1 MAYLVLCKLST
12 ACPMLAMAIKHPKED
27 LFRIAP
33 KPPVHADS
41 ILQQG
46 SQSGVWTWHYGL

>member
-1 MAYLVLCKLST
+1 
-12 ACPMLAMAIKHPKED
+12 MLAVAIKHPKEN

-46 SQSGVWTWHYGL
+46 SQSGFWTWHYGL